1 MEREV
6 ATLLILSGIR
16 SADSRTS
23 VIKLLKNRNPVL
35 DEKKIEAELARA
47 EAYENQIRELGN
59 TMSRSD
65 QP

>member
-23 VIKLLKNRNPVL
+23 VIKLLKNRNPAL
-35 DEKKIEAELARA
+35 DEKKIEAELVRA

-59 TMSRSD
+59 AMSKSD